1 MFFFF
6 PFLIFGLHLV
16 AYGSAQARGRIRA
29 SAANLQYGYC
39 NLGSDPC
46 LRPTPQLRWIL
57 NSRIEPIK
65 PASTWTLVRF
75 ISTEPQRELP
85 ICFSLRKQIP

>member
-1 MFFFF
+1 MFFFLS
-6 PFLIFGLHLV
+6 FLILGLHLV

-46 LRPTPQLRWIL
+46 LRPTPQL
-57 NSRIEPIK
+57 K
-65 PASTWTLVRF
+65 STAG
-75 ISTEPQRELP
+75 
-85 ICFSLRKQIP
+85 SLTHGSNPSNLHPHGH